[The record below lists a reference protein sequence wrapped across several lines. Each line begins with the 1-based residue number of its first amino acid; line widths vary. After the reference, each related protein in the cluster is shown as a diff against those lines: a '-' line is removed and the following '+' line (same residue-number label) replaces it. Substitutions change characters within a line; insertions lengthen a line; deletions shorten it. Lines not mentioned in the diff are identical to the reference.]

1 MCPRSNTEAPCA
13 REPQPRL
20 GVPIY
25 LVRSL
30 LRAGICTRGQPM
42 RRLPGW
48 TIPRPEA
55 LIPNPR
61 ARNNEPLISS
71 RYQGDQAYSLKG
83 LAAGA
88 PNFRNVLGFPRTFP
102 SIPRAALRRKRPVLR
117 RMEAPHSLCDHQ
129 QPVQMLFRVMRRRFS
144 LACSLASI
152 RLRAT
157 SASAPAASGC
167 ASAAV

>member
-1 MCPRSNTEAPCA
+1 VCPRSNTEAPCA

-71 RYQGDQAYSLKG
+71 RYQGDQAYSLKIDHPNQVWAMDITYVRLEG
-83 LAAGA
+83 GAVVEAKAEWDRLTVKLARNRVTKSSTPEGA
-88 PNFRNVLGFPRTFP
+88 
-102 SIPRAALRRKRPVLR
+102 SSEALTDPDPCQSRR
-117 RMEAPHSLCDHQ
+117 
-129 QPVQMLFRVMRRRFS
+129 
-144 LACSLASI
+144 
-152 RLRAT
+152 
-157 SASAPAASGC
+157 
-167 ASAAV
+167 